1 MRTLIDIPDDQLGEL
16 DRLARQQKRSRA
28 ALVRQAIT
36 ALLATRQ
43 AIGEE
48 AIAAA
53 FGIRPDIEDGL
64 VVQER
69 LRREW

>member
-1 MRTLIDIPDDQLGEL
+1 MRTLIDIPDDQLDEL
-16 DRLARQQKRSRA
+16 DRLARQEKLSRA
-28 ALVRQAIT
+28 ALVRQAIR

-43 AIGEE
+43 TSGEA

-53 FGIRPDIEDGL
+53 FGIRPDLEDGL
-64 VVQER
+64 VVQDL